1 MSLVEL
7 RIEVERELRAAVT
20 SCGVRADTSVIS
32 EMLHQLELH
41 AAGWERMLH
50 FDAALRTMNEAV
62 HGLTIEPQ
70 AAEKALESGKHLVE
84 ELRRLRAG

>member
-1 MSLVEL
+1 MPE
-7 RIEVERELRAAVT
+7 
-20 SCGVRADTSVIS
+20 
-32 EMLHQLELH
+32 
-41 AAGWERMLH
+41 

-84 ELRRLRAG
+84 GLRRLRAG